1 MKLFTLSA
9 DLKLET
15 KSFQEGITKARQKAE
30 EAKTA
35 MQKIGEGTQKAEAGL
50 KSAAAA
56 AQKMVTEAGKL
67 SQGKRGAEELAH
79 GTEKVEKGAK
89 KAQESIEKMDDSA
102 KKPIKLDADTR
113 GIKEKINDVQSA
125 MLKMQSAAQ
134 RIANIIKL
142 AVVAGAIEKIGSY
155 VAKTGIAYNQQMDD
169 YTANM
174 QTLLGGVDKAEAKI
188 KELSDMAA
196 KTPFELPTLA
206 DATQT
211 LLAFGVKAE
220 DSTGILKSLGDIS
233 LGNASKLETLTR
245 SYGKMSSTGK
255 VTLENVQMMIDAGFN
270 PLNLIAE
277 RNHMTMENLYKALS
291 DGKVPFDELTWAIQ
305 KATSEGGQFYN
316 GMETASK
323 TLTGRLSTLKEN
335 WSAFLALLTK
345 PAYETLRDTIL
356 PSAID
361 MVDKLTASF
370 NESGLQ
376 GVLNT
381 FSAEVG
387 KLGKSIASKITE
399 YFDSDQAKTDLQNAT
414 GKIAKLLTGGN
425 IVLSDVLSFGNGLI
439 KKIGDTFSDE
449 TVAANMSKIAE
460 QIVSGIVTVKAER
473 TTAII
478 NGIGIAA
485 DIATAILN
493 GAANAVANGDV
504 EKLVNSIGDAIV
516 NLLENAPSKITKL
529 MLAGAKIGVAFVA
542 SIAKSIPNAAR
553 KIVDALSNMFTEEN
567 QTEMKS
573 AFDDFAE
580 FVTHLFDSPDTKAL
594 YDALDGIKNKVTAIQ
609 TSVKNAETEYVASIA
624 DIKTRSEMAETYL
637 QTIETLQ
644 SKETVNDSDLNAW
657 KEATNKL
664 IALYP
669 DLLSQVDTETGTFK
683 TNTAEIRANIQAMKD
698 QAVEAAK
705 SKLMSAYTD
714 SMADLV
720 NQQVDAQSKINEIQQ
735 GIVALAEEYGAV
747 KNQYGQYEMPAG
759 YTTMS
764 ADSDKY
770 SNLGNRLLGVSVA
783 EERASEFTK
792 KYNEFLQL
800 LADAESGKAQIDTAV
815 DNLAKEQ
822 STKLETLNA
831 MYGNTSEQAKTAK
844 TDVDAVTEAID
855 KIPENKESTIT
866 ITTVQQ
872 TVQKPLVAPKGY
884 TWKPHATGLYDVPYD
899 GYAAILH
906 AGERVLTRAQADE
919 YRKGGGGSAESKQD
933 IYNINI
939 QSTAESP
946 SETAAYI
953 KQAMRTLRF
962 NQA

>member
-1 MKLFTLSA
+1 MKLFDLFATLTLDSGGFDKGLSDA
-9 DLKLET
+9 QKRM
-15 KSFQEGITKARQKAE
+15 KAFSESIKAGVQ
-30 EAKTA
+30 TA
-35 MQKIGEGTQKAEAGL
+35 MKIGAAV
-50 KSAAAA
+50 AAAGA
-56 AQKMVTEAGKL
+56 AVG
-67 SQGKRGAEELAH
+67 G
-79 GTEKVEKGAK
+79 
-89 KAQESIEKMDDSA
+89 
-102 KKPIKLDADTR
+102 
-113 GIKEKINDVQSA
+113 
-125 MLKMQSAAQ
+125 
-134 RIANIIKL
+134 
-142 AVVAGAIEKIGSY
+142 Y
-155 VAKTGIAYNQQMDD
+155 VLKTGIGYNQQMDD

-233 LGNASKLETLTR
+233 LGNASKLQTLTR
-245 SYGKMSSTGK
+245 AYGKMSSTGK

-335 WSAFLALLTK
+335 WSAFLALVTK
-345 PAYETLRDTIL
+345 PAYESLRDTIL

-370 NESGLQ
+370 NESGLH
-376 GVLNT
+376 GALST

-399 YFDSDQAKTDLQNAT
+399 YFDSDQATTDLQNAT

-449 TVAANMSKIAE
+449 TVAANMSNIAE

-493 GAANAVANGDV
+493 GAANSVANGNV

-516 NLLENAPSKITKL
+516 NLLENAPSKVTKL
-529 MLAGAKIGVAFVA
+529 MLAAAKVGVAFVA
-542 SIAKSIPNAAR
+542 SIAKSIPNAAG
-553 KIVDALSNMFTEEN
+553 KIVDAVSNMFTEEN

-573 AFDDFAE
+573 AFDDFAD
-580 FVTHLFDSPDTKAL
+580 FITHLFDSPDTKAL

-609 TSVKNAETEYVASIA
+609 TSVKNAETEYVASTA

-637 QTIETLQ
+637 QTLETLQ

-669 DLLSQVDTETGTFK
+669 DLISQVDTETGTFK

-720 NQQVDAQSKINEIQQ
+720 NQQVDAQTKINEIQQ
-735 GIVALAEEYGAV
+735 GIVALAKEYGAV

-764 ADSDKY
+764 ADANKY
-770 SNLGNRLLGVSVA
+770 SNIGNRLLGVSVA
-783 EERASEFTK
+783 EERASEFDK
-792 KYNEFLQL
+792 QYKEFLQL
-800 LADAESGKAQIDTAV
+800 LADAKSGKAQIDTAV
-815 DNLAKEQ
+815 DNLAQEQ
-822 STKLETLNA
+822 ATKLETLNT

-844 TDVDAVTEAID
+844 TDVDAVTESIN

-919 YRKGGGGSAESKQD
+919 SRKGDSGATESKQD

>member
-1 MKLFTLSA
+1 MKLFDLFATLTLDSGGFEKGLSDA
-9 DLKLET
+9 QKRV
-15 KSFQEGITKARQKAE
+15 KAFSESIKAGVQ
-30 EAKTA
+30 TA
-35 MQKIGEGTQKAEAGL
+35 MKIGAAV
-50 KSAAAA
+50 AAAGA
-56 AQKMVTEAGKL
+56 AVG
-67 SQGKRGAEELAH
+67 G
-79 GTEKVEKGAK
+79 
-89 KAQESIEKMDDSA
+89 
-102 KKPIKLDADTR
+102 
-113 GIKEKINDVQSA
+113 
-125 MLKMQSAAQ
+125 
-134 RIANIIKL
+134 
-142 AVVAGAIEKIGSY
+142 Y
-155 VAKTGIAYNQQMDD
+155 VLKTGIGYNKQMDD

-196 KTPFELPTLA
+196 KTPFELPTLV

-220 DSTGILKSLGDIS
+220 DSTGIMKSLGDIS

-245 SYGKMSSTGK
+245 AYGKMSSTGK

-277 RNHMTMENLYKALS
+277 RNHMTMESLYEAIS
-291 DGKVPFDELTWAIQ
+291 DGKVPFEELTWAIQ
-305 KATSEGGQFYN
+305 KATSEGGQYFN

-345 PAYETLRDTIL
+345 PAYETLRDTVL

-376 GVLNT
+376 GVFDT
-381 FSAEVG
+381 FSEEVG

-414 GKIAKLLTGGN
+414 GKIAKMLTGGN

-504 EKLVNSIGDAIV
+504 EKFINSIGDAV
-516 NLLENAPSKITKL
+516 ANLLDNAPSKVTKL
-529 MLAGAKIGVAFVA
+529 ALAGAKAAISFVT
-542 SIAKSIPNAAR
+542 SMAKGIPNAAG
-553 KIVDALSNMFTEEN
+553 KIVDAVSNMFTEEN

-573 AFDDFAE
+573 AFDDFAD

-609 TSVKNAETEYVASIA
+609 TSVKNAETEYVASTA

-669 DLLSQVDTETGTFK
+669 DLISQVDTETGTFK

-705 SKLMSAYTD
+705 AKLMSAYTD

-764 ADSDKY
+764 ADADKY

-783 EERASEFTK
+783 EERAAEFTK
-792 KYNEFLQL
+792 QYNEFLQL

-822 STKLETLNA
+822 STKLETLNT

-919 YRKGGGGSAESKQD
+919 SRKGESAQAESKQD

>member
-1 MKLFTLSA
+1 MKLFDLFATLTLDSGGFEKGLSDA
-9 DLKLET
+9 QKRV
-15 KSFQEGITKARQKAE
+15 KAFSENIKAGVQ
-30 EAKTA
+30 TA
-35 MQKIGEGTQKAEAGL
+35 MKIGAAV
-50 KSAAAA
+50 AAAGA
-56 AQKMVTEAGKL
+56 AVG
-67 SQGKRGAEELAH
+67 G
-79 GTEKVEKGAK
+79 
-89 KAQESIEKMDDSA
+89 
-102 KKPIKLDADTR
+102 
-113 GIKEKINDVQSA
+113 
-125 MLKMQSAAQ
+125 
-134 RIANIIKL
+134 
-142 AVVAGAIEKIGSY
+142 Y
-155 VAKTGIAYNQQMDD
+155 VAKTGIGYNKQMDD

-188 KELSDMAA
+188 KELSYMAA
-196 KTPFELPTLA
+196 KTPFELPTLV

-211 LLAFGVKAE
+211 LLAFGVKAD

-245 SYGKMSSTGK
+245 AYGKMSSTGK

-277 RNHMTMENLYKALS
+277 RNHMTMESLYKAIS

-376 GVLNT
+376 GALSTVE
-381 FSAEVG
+381 SE
-387 KLGKSIASKITE
+387 IAKISGNVVSKVTE

-504 EKLVNSIGDAIV
+504 EKFINSIGDAV
-516 NLLENAPSKITKL
+516 ANLLDNAPSKVTKL
-529 MLAGAKIGVAFVA
+529 ALAGAKAAISFVT
-542 SIAKSIPNAAR
+542 SMAKGIPNAAG
-553 KIVDALSNMFTEEN
+553 KIVYAVSNMFTEEN

-573 AFDDFAE
+573 AFDDFAD

-609 TSVKNAETEYVASIA
+609 TSVKNAETEYVASTA

-644 SKETVNDSDLNAW
+644 NKETVNDSELNAW

-669 DLLSQVDTETGTFK
+669 DLISQVDTETGTFK

-720 NQQVDAQSKINEIQQ
+720 NQQVYAQSKINEIQQ

-764 ADSDKY
+764 ADADKY

-783 EERASEFTK
+783 EERADEFTK
-792 KYNEFLQL
+792 QYNEFLQL

-919 YRKGGGGSAESKQD
+919 SRKGESAQAESKQD

>member
-15 KSFQEGITKARQKAE
+15 KSFQEGITKAQQKAE

-134 RIANIIKL
+134 KIANIIKL
-142 AVVAGAIEKIGSY
+142 AVVADAIKKIGSY
-155 VAKTGIAYNQQMDD
+155 VAKTGIGYNQQMDD

-255 VTLENVQMMIDAGFN
+255 VTLENIQMMIDAGFN

-277 RNHMTMENLYKALS
+277 RNHMTMESLYEALS
-291 DGKVPFDELTWAIQ
+291 DGKVPFDELTWAIK

-376 GVLNT
+376 GVLST

-425 IVLSDVLSFGNGLI
+425 IVLSDVTSFITNILSKINDTFADDTVKTNLASTGENLI
-439 KKIGDTFSDE
+439 KGILVFEEGKIKTIISGL
-449 TVAANMSKIAE
+449 TVATNVATGLL
-460 QIVSGIVTVKAER
+460 QGVSDYFSSEEGKAGITN
-473 TTAII
+473 II
-478 NGIGIAA
+478 SSLGN
-485 DIATAILN
+485 
-493 GAANAVANGDV
+493 
-504 EKLVNSIGDAIV
+504 AIV
-516 NLLENAPSKITKL
+516 NLGQTAINAVPALVS
-529 MLAGAKIGVAFVA
+529 AGAAIYEGIVT
-542 SIAKSIPNAAR
+542 AAANNIINFFD
-553 KIVDALSNMFTEEN
+553 KFSV
-567 QTEMKS
+567 
-573 AFDDFAE
+573 DDFLASASAWWAKVKPGLE
-580 FVTHLFDSPDTKAL
+580 KILQANVTITYKIYKKVAGAVLGEDTVQEIESTNERMQQVSDQLQEDGVDIVSGATPTGQEV
-594 YDALDGIKNKVTAIQ
+594 LD
-609 TSVKNAETEYVASIA
+609 
-624 DIKTRSEMAETYL
+624 
-637 QTIETLQ
+637 
-644 SKETVNDSDLNAW
+644 
-657 KEATNKL
+657 
-664 IALYP
+664 
-669 DLLSQVDTETGTFK
+669 
-683 TNTAEIRANIQAMKD
+683 
-698 QAVEAAK
+698 AAK
-705 SKLMSAYTD
+705 K
-714 SMADLV
+714 V
-720 NQQVDAQSKINEIQQ
+720 NQKYGSINPR
-735 GIVALAEEYGAV
+735 G
-747 KNQYGQYEMPAG
+747 
-759 YTTMS
+759 
-764 ADSDKY
+764 
-770 SNLGNRLLGVSVA
+770 
-783 EERASEFTK
+783 F
-792 KYNEFLQL
+792 
-800 LADAESGKAQIDTAV
+800 
-815 DNLAKEQ
+815 
-822 STKLETLNA
+822 
-831 MYGNTSEQAKTAK
+831 
-844 TDVDAVTEAID
+844 
-855 KIPENKESTIT
+855 
-866 ITTVQQ
+866 
-872 TVQKPLVAPKGY
+872 
-884 TWKPHATGLYDVPYD
+884 ATGLYSVPYD
-899 GYAAILH
+899 NFPALLH
-906 AGERVLTRAQADE
+906 RNETVLTRAQADE
-919 YRKGGGGSAESKQD
+919 YRKGGVKSAESKQD